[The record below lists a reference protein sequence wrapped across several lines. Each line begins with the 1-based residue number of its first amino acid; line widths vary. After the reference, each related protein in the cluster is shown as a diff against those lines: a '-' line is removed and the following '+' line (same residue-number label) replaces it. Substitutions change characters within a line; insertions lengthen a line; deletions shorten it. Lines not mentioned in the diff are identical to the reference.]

1 MPPPVLSTPD
11 TCGRETHKRVKG
23 PPLGAGRRS
32 WLVGRTAQSV
42 TIGRR
47 VWSAGSCA
55 IEAHKKKKGRPARS
69 IFRFSPSI
77 IRERSKK
84 ENEHAVRTHVRTART
99 HAGCVW
105 RKNVACV
112 LRARDA
118 VPKKCRSDGLAVTC
132 ASLRASIVAVPP
144 RRCPPPFLIRVF
156 FLPRRRSF
164 ATIRPVCVAGARP
177 EMSVE
182 TSSRVMHDEVRF
194 RWRAL
199 RAPAYKSQKHARC
212 IARVHVCRRRS
223 QEERRGERVSGIDTT
238 RLSNA
243 PIRGLLERPRI
254 IRAIA
259 LSFIRPFEF
268 SAVQMRRRTRVI
280 FAWMSRMSRGGCS
293 RRPHA
298 APSVV
303 CARGWK

>member
-84 ENEHAVRTHVRTART
+84 ENEHAQAVRTHVRTART

-118 VPKKCRSDGLAVTC
+118 VPKKCPARQSCSDV
-132 ASLRASIVAVPP
+132 R
-144 RRCPPPFLIRVF
+144 F
-156 FLPRRRSF
+156 
-164 ATIRPVCVAGARP
+164 
-177 EMSVE
+177 
-182 TSSRVMHDEVRF
+182 SSRVYRSAALSSAVFNPGVFSSPASIF
-194 RWRAL
+194 RDCERVGRWASRRRRASCTTKCGLGDARLAHL
-199 RAPAYKSQKHARC
+199 RTRRGSTFDAS
-212 IARVHVCRRRS
+212 HVCTCAGGAAK
-223 QEERRGERVSGIDTT
+223 RRGEERWVGEWNWHDVVERSIERSLGTSANDSRDYTPIYA
-238 RLSNA
+238 RLNLVLCRCDA
-243 PIRGLLERPRI
+243 EH
-254 IRAIA
+254 A
-259 LSFIRPFEF
+259 LSSLEY
-268 SAVQMRRRTRVI
+268 QGC
-280 FAWMSRMSRGGCS
+280 RGGQEECS
-293 RRPHA
+293 RRHV
-298 APSVV
+298 APSVA
-303 CARGWK
+303 CARGRK